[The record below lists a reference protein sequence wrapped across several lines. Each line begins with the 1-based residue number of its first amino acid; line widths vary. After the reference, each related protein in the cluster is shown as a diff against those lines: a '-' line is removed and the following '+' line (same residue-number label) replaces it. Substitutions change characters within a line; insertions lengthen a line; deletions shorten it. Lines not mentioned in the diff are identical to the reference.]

1 MRRLLVLAS
10 AVVFFDVAFYAA
22 IAPILPDYVDRFG
35 LSEAEAGILQA
46 SYAAGTLVFAL
57 PAGLLAASFGPRRT
71 VIGGLV
77 VFGISGIVF
86 GFGDQ
91 ILLLDLARF
100 VQGVAGALIWSGA
113 LAWLIA
119 AFPPERRGAVIGTA
133 LGFAVAG
140 ALLGPVLGGL
150 AAEIGTEAVFSGV
163 MVVAAL
169 LALVAARIP
178 EAGVAESQDLRVA
191 AATMLS
197 RPIVVGTAFVA
208 MPSLMFG
215 AVEVLVPLRIDD
227 LGGGHTLIA
236 LAFIGAAAIEG
247 GLAPISGRYSDRA
260 GRRAPF
266 VTGVGIAAVAMIG
279 IAVASTLGM
288 VVAGLLLSALGA
300 GFCFAPAMT
309 ALSEAAE
316 ASRLHQGFAAGLAN
330 VAWALGQVTG
340 AVVGGSLASVAGFAV
355 PNLAVAVLLVLTAIY
370 ANRVLSGG
378 YAAPMTVGGR

>member
-10 AVVFFDVAFYAA
+10 AMVFFDVAFYAA
-22 IAPILPDYVDRFG
+22 IAPLLPDYVDRFG
-35 LSEAEAGILQA
+35 LSEAGAGILQA
-46 SYAAGTLVFAL
+46 SYAAGTLLFAL
-57 PAGLLAASFGPRRT
+57 PAGLLAARTGPRRT
-71 VIGGLV
+71 VIGGLLL
-77 VFGISGIVF
+77 FAISGMVF

-91 ILLLDLARF
+91 ILLLDVARF
-100 VQGVAGALIWSGA
+100 VQGAAGALIWSGS

-119 AFPPERRGAVIGTA
+119 AFPPARRGAVIGTA

-150 AAEIGTEAVFSGV
+150 AAEIGTEAVFSAV

-169 LALVAARIP
+169 LALAASRMP
-178 EAGVAESQDLRVA
+178 EAGVIESQDLRLA

-197 RPIVVGTAFVA
+197 RPLLVGTAFVA

-215 AVEVLVPLRIDD
+215 AVEVLVPLRIDE
-227 LGGGHTLIA
+227 LGGGHALIA
-236 LAFIGAAAIEG
+236 AAFIAAAAIEG
-247 GLAPISGRYSDRA
+247 GLAPISGRYSDRV

-266 VTGVGIAAVAMIG
+266 VTG
-279 IAVASTLGM
+279 IAVAAAGM
-288 VVAGLLLSALGA
+288 VAIAIAPGLGLIFAALLLASFGAGL
-300 GFCFAPAMT
+300 CFAPAMT

-330 VAWALGQVTG
+330 VAWALGQMTG
-340 AVVGGSLASVAGFAV
+340 AVVGGGLASAAGFAF
-355 PNLAVAVLLVLTAIY
+355 PNLVVAALLVLTAIY

-378 YAAPMTVGGR
+378 YAAPMTVRGR